1 MSTSDSYVLSDVSP
15 PTEDDDVDSLPSVSS
30 GMLSSDDDTD
40 SEYESDAQKEWE
52 RSLDQ
57 LQLLL
62 TMVLVPFVGKYLG
75 RKFAYWS
82 EYPFVDAL
90 PFMQMAFGTIADLGT
105 LQAGRATWSGRMTS
119 RSGSRVRRH
128 STLQEL

>member
-1 MSTSDSYVLSDVSP
+1 MSTLDSYVLENVSP
-15 PTEDDDVDSLPSVSS
+15 PPEDDDVDSLPSLSS
-30 GMLSSDDDTD
+30 GILSSSDTDSD

-62 TMVLVPFVGKYLG
+62 TMVMVPFIGKYLG

-82 EYPFVDAL
+82 MFTSCHSL
-90 PFMQMAFGTIADLGT
+90 PSIQTT
-105 LQAGRATWSGRMTS
+105 LVSFC
-119 RSGSRVRRH
+119 
-128 STLQEL
+128 

>member
-1 MSTSDSYVLSDVSP
+1 LLGAALDELPVRRNSIAPTSSVAMSTSSSYILSDMSP
-15 PTEDDDVDSLPSVSS
+15 PPEDDDIDSLPSDSS
-30 GMLSSDDDTD
+30 GVLSSETD
-40 SEYESDAQKEWE
+40 SEYASDAQKEWE

-82 EYPFVDAL
+82 MLFPN
-90 PFMQMAFGTIADLGT
+90 
-105 LQAGRATWSGRMTS
+105 RAAMSSSDR
-119 RSGSRVRRH
+119 
-128 STLQEL
+128 

>member
-1 MSTSDSYVLSDVSP
+1 MSTSDSYVLSDMSP
-15 PTEDDDVDSLPSVSS
+15 PTEDDDVDSLPSESS
-30 GMLSSDDDTD
+30 GVLSDDTD
-40 SEYESDAQKEWE
+40 SDYESDAQKEWE

-82 EYPFVDAL
+82 TLYPPPSA
-90 PFMQMAFGTIADLGT
+90 A
-105 LQAGRATWSGRMTS
+105 
-119 RSGSRVRRH
+119 VR
-128 STLQEL
+128 

>member
-1 MSTSDSYVLSDVSP
+1 MSTSDSYVLSDLSP
-15 PTEDDDVDSLPSVSS
+15 PTEDDDVDSLPSDST
-30 GMLSSDDDTD
+30 DDYSETD

-82 EYPFVDAL
+82 WARYMEWMHDVEIQFTSKK
-90 PFMQMAFGTIADLGT
+90 AFNAAGAVEAAAT
-105 LQAGRATWSGRMTS
+105 L
-119 RSGSRVRRH
+119 
-128 STLQEL
+128 

>member
-1 MSTSDSYVLSDVSP
+1 MSTFDSYVLSDMSP

-30 GMLSSDDDTD
+30 DVLSSETD

-82 EYPFVDAL
+82 VSYLSLFLPKIAQDRLWFELLTLGSCRLGAVHGVDA
-90 PFMQMAFGTIADLGT
+90 
-105 LQAGRATWSGRMTS
+105 
-119 RSGSRVRRH
+119 
-128 STLQEL
+128 

>member
-1 MSTSDSYVLSDVSP
+1 MSTSDSYVLSEMSP
-15 PTEDDDVDSLPSVSS
+15 PTEDDDVDSLPSESS
-30 GMLSSDDDTD
+30 GVISSDTD

-82 EYPFVDAL
+82 MLHYIFLV
-90 PFMQMAFGTIADLGT
+90 
-105 LQAGRATWSGRMTS
+105 
-119 RSGSRVRRH
+119 
-128 STLQEL
+128 STDSPG

>member
-1 MSTSDSYVLSDVSP
+1 MSP

-30 GMLSSDDDTD
+30 GILSSETD

-82 EYPFVDAL
+82 MLYSILGGV
-90 PFMQMAFGTIADLGT
+90 QVAFGSSADVPIL
-105 LQAGRATWSGRMTS
+105 
-119 RSGSRVRRH
+119 
-128 STLQEL
+128 